1 MSSFVKAVALLSLV
15 GCTRAEEKPPEPA
28 PKTDH
33 GGLCGPTYPELT
45 PGMVV
50 KVGAL
55 SVKLV
60 EADPTPPRQKVP
72 NHWTLELSNESGAKV
87 TDVTLSN
94 PDSFMPVH
102 NHHGRT
108 RPTVEAGT
116 QRIQDIDFNMRGPW
130 QVLVDLERAGSK
142 LGTATFQVCVQ

>member
-1 MSSFVKAVALLSLV
+1 VRSFVKAVVLLCLAA
-15 GCTRAEEKPPEPA
+15 CTRAEEKAPEPA
-28 PKTDH
+28 PRVDN
-33 GGLCGPTYPELT
+33 GALCGPTYPELT
-45 PGMVV
+45 PGMAV

-55 SVKLV
+55 RVKLA

-72 NHWTLELSNESGAKV
+72 NHWTLEISNESGAKV

-108 RPTVEAGT
+108 RPTVEAAAL
-116 QRIQDIDFNMRGPW
+116 RIRDIDFNMRGPW
-130 QVLVDLERAGSK
+130 QVLVDLTQAGNK